1 MTQELK
7 LLMIFNVSF
16 SVPSMGYAEVTVWLC
31 AVWRSLWHIGIV
43 SISTDLKDKRM
54 ERKRILS
61 EINLDTEMFMTS
73 FDKAARLLTEQ
84 KEKLEK
90 QGWTSVHLKME
101 YYYEGAELKAYG
113 MRLENDAEFNKR
125 KEAEEKKLKAAERK
139 AERERKKYEEL
150 KLKYGE

>member
-1 MTQELK
+1 
-7 LLMIFNVSF
+7 
-16 SVPSMGYAEVTVWLC
+16 
-31 AVWRSLWHIGIV
+31 
-43 SISTDLKDKRM
+43 M

-84 KEKLEK
+84 KKRLEK
-90 QGWTSVHLKME
+90 EGWTSVHLKMD
-101 YYYEGAELKAYG
+101 YWYDGAELKAYG
-113 MRLENDAEFNKR
+113 MRLENDTEFNRR

-139 AERERKKYEEL
+139 AELERKKYQEL

>member
-1 MTQELK
+1 
-7 LLMIFNVSF
+7 
-16 SVPSMGYAEVTVWLC
+16 
-31 AVWRSLWHIGIV
+31 
-43 SISTDLKDKRM
+43 M

-61 EINLDTEMFMTS
+61 EINLDTEIFMTS

-84 KEKLEK
+84 KERLEK
-90 QGWTSVHLKME
+90 EGWTSVHLKME
-101 YYYEGAELKAYG
+101 YSHDWAELKAYG

-125 KEAEEKKLKAAERK
+125 KEADEKKLKAAERK

>member
-1 MTQELK
+1 MY
-7 LLMIFNVSF
+7 
-16 SVPSMGYAEVTVWLC
+16 GAYADRLCNIHVVT
-31 AVWRSLWHIGIV
+31 G
-43 SISTDLKDKRM
+43 STDLKNKIM
-54 ERKRILS
+54 ERRRVLS

-125 KEAEEKKLKAAERK
+125 KEAEAKKLKAAERK

>member
-1 MTQELK
+1 
-7 LLMIFNVSF
+7 
-16 SVPSMGYAEVTVWLC
+16 
-31 AVWRSLWHIGIV
+31 
-43 SISTDLKDKRM
+43 M

-90 QGWTSVHLKME
+90 KGWTSVHLKME

-113 MRLENDAEFNKR
+113 MRLENDTEFNKR

>member
-1 MTQELK
+1 
-7 LLMIFNVSF
+7 
-16 SVPSMGYAEVTVWLC
+16 
-31 AVWRSLWHIGIV
+31 
-43 SISTDLKDKRM
+43 M

-84 KEKLEK
+84 KERLEK
-90 QGWTSVHLKME
+90 EGWTSVHLKME
-101 YYYEGAELKAYG
+101 YWYEGAELKAYG
-113 MRLENDAEFNKR
+113 MRLENDTEFNKR
-125 KEAEEKKLKAAERK
+125 KEVEEKKLKAAEIK

>member
-1 MTQELK
+1 
-7 LLMIFNVSF
+7 
-16 SVPSMGYAEVTVWLC
+16 
-31 AVWRSLWHIGIV
+31 
-43 SISTDLKDKRM
+43 M

-90 QGWTSVHLKME
+90 QGWTSIHLKME
-101 YYYEGAELKAYG
+101 YWYDGAELKAYG
-113 MRLENDAEFNKR
+113 MRFENDAEFNKR
-125 KEAEEKKLKAAERK
+125 KEAEEKKIKAAERK

-150 KLKYGE
+150 KLKYGD

>member
-1 MTQELK
+1 
-7 LLMIFNVSF
+7 
-16 SVPSMGYAEVTVWLC
+16 
-31 AVWRSLWHIGIV
+31 
-43 SISTDLKDKRM
+43 M

-73 FDKAARLLTEQ
+73 FDKAARLLIEY

-90 QGWTSVHLKME
+90 EGWTSVHLKME
-101 YYYEGAELKAYG
+101 YYYNISGLKAYG

-125 KEAEEKKLKAAERK
+125 KETLARKIKAAKNK

>member
-1 MTQELK
+1 
-7 LLMIFNVSF
+7 
-16 SVPSMGYAEVTVWLC
+16 
-31 AVWRSLWHIGIV
+31 
-43 SISTDLKDKRM
+43 M

-101 YYYEGAELKAYG
+101 YYYESAELKAYG
-113 MRLENDAEFNKR
+113 MRLENDTEFNKR
-125 KEAEEKKLKAAERK
+125 KEAEKKKLKAAERK

>member
-1 MTQELK
+1 
-7 LLMIFNVSF
+7 
-16 SVPSMGYAEVTVWLC
+16 
-31 AVWRSLWHIGIV
+31 
-43 SISTDLKDKRM
+43 M

-84 KEKLEK
+84 KERLQKE
-90 QGWTSVHLKME
+90 GWTSVHLKME

-113 MRLENDAEFNKR
+113 MRLENDTEFNKR
-125 KEAEEKKLKAAERK
+125 KEAEAKKLKAAERK

-150 KLKYGE
+150 KLKYDQ

>member
-1 MTQELK
+1 
-7 LLMIFNVSF
+7 
-16 SVPSMGYAEVTVWLC
+16 
-31 AVWRSLWHIGIV
+31 
-43 SISTDLKDKRM
+43 M

-84 KEKLEK
+84 KERLEE
-90 QGWTSVHLKME
+90 QGWTSVHFKME
-101 YYYEGAELKAYG
+101 YYYDGGELKAYG

-125 KEAEEKKLKAAERK
+125 KEAEEKKLKASERK

>member
-1 MTQELK
+1 
-7 LLMIFNVSF
+7 
-16 SVPSMGYAEVTVWLC
+16 
-31 AVWRSLWHIGIV
+31 
-43 SISTDLKDKRM
+43 M
-54 ERKRILS
+54 ERKRILR
-61 EINLDTEMFMTS
+61 EINLDIEMFMTS

-113 MRLENDAEFNKR
+113 MRLENDTELKFR
-125 KEAEEKKLKAAERK
+125 KEAEERKLKLAERK

-150 KLKYGE
+150 KLKYGK

>member
-1 MTQELK
+1 
-7 LLMIFNVSF
+7 
-16 SVPSMGYAEVTVWLC
+16 
-31 AVWRSLWHIGIV
+31 
-43 SISTDLKDKRM
+43 M

-101 YYYEGAELKAYG
+101 YYYGDGELKAYG
-113 MRLENDAEFNKR
+113 MRFENNAEFNKR
-125 KEAEEKKLKAAERK
+125 KKAEAKKLKAAESK

-150 KLKYGE
+150 KLKYGDE

>member
-1 MTQELK
+1 
-7 LLMIFNVSF
+7 
-16 SVPSMGYAEVTVWLC
+16 
-31 AVWRSLWHIGIV
+31 
-43 SISTDLKDKRM
+43 M

-84 KEKLEK
+84 KERLEE
-90 QGWTSVHLKME
+90 QGWTSVHLKIE
-101 YYYEGAELKAYG
+101 YYYDGGELKAYG
-113 MRLENDAEFNKR
+113 MRLENDTEFNKR
-125 KEAEEKKLKAAERK
+125 KDAEEKKVKAAKRK

>member
-1 MTQELK
+1 
-7 LLMIFNVSF
+7 
-16 SVPSMGYAEVTVWLC
+16 
-31 AVWRSLWHIGIV
+31 
-43 SISTDLKDKRM
+43 M

-84 KEKLEK
+84 KEKLERL
-90 QGWTSVHLKME
+90 GWTSVHLKME

-113 MRLENDAEFNKR
+113 MRLENDTEFNKR
-125 KEAEEKKLKAAERK
+125 KEAEEKKLKAAEKK

>member
-1 MTQELK
+1 
-7 LLMIFNVSF
+7 VY
-16 SVPSMGYAEVTVWLC
+16 VPFEVRKWN
-31 AVWRSLWHIGIV
+31 INIV
-43 SISTDLKDKRM
+43 SISTDLKDKTM

-90 QGWTSVHLKME
+90 EGWTSVHLKME
-101 YYYEGAELKAYG
+101 YYYESAELKAYG
-113 MRLENDAEFNKR
+113 MRLENDTEFNKR

>member
-1 MTQELK
+1 
-7 LLMIFNVSF
+7 
-16 SVPSMGYAEVTVWLC
+16 
-31 AVWRSLWHIGIV
+31 
-43 SISTDLKDKRM
+43 M

-84 KEKLEK
+84 KERLEK

-101 YYYEGAELKAYG
+101 YYYDGGELKAYG
-113 MRLENDAEFNKR
+113 MRLENDTEFNKR
-125 KEAEEKKLKAAERK
+125 KEAEKKKLKAAERR